1 MTERY
6 LLTPHYHILSSMF
19 KEISK
24 YVDLSFLLRFV
35 LVFVP
40 LYYFHIF
47 FFGITDPKNYYNAFL
62 DQHFNYLE
70 WITASINNGAR
81 FITSFFGVNAIVDR
95 KEIFVENSAS
105 VMLEYSCLG
114 MGIMSFWI
122 AFIVAHKI
130 SISNKL
136 LWIVGGILL
145 IWVINCWRIAIL
157 LISLQNR
164 WKGVGYMDH
173 HDMFNLASY
182 AIIGLLLYFF
192 YRKSKE
198 EELTVSAVSL

>member
-1 MTERY
+1 
-6 LLTPHYHILSSMF
+6 
-19 KEISK
+19 
-24 YVDLSFLLRFV
+24 
-35 LVFVP
+35 
-40 LYYFHIF
+40 
-47 FFGITDPKNYYNAFL
+47 
-62 DQHFNYLE
+62 LE
-70 WITASINNGAR
+70 WITASINNGAG